1 MNSQRSILL
10 FEQAIKSEATKK
22 AYLFQLDKFL
32 KFYHIK
38 DHDSLL
44 KIGIEKIQ
52 QMLEDYLFELKKEH
66 SQASIQLAFY
76 ALELFF
82 SMNDVVLNFKKLRK
96 MFPAST
102 KKSGLKAYT
111 TKDVQKI
118 ISISNSRKHKAI
130 VLFLSASGIRIGA
143 IPELR
148 LQHLRDMPLE
158 CKALT
163 VYPESKDEYIT
174 FLTPETCE
182 ALDDYLEER
191 RKDGEYLNPESP
203 IFRADYNKVGIG
215 KTKPLTKSASTGI
228 IYRLITKA
236 QTNRQKQ
243 TSTRYTIQGA
253 HGFRKRFNTILK
265 SNNSV
270 NPNLAERLM
279 GHSQTIRL
287 DNSYLDPSIE
297 RLFDE
302 YLKVIPELSID
313 EAVRLKIQ
321 NETQQRRIKKLES
334 DKDKRIWNL
343 ENKIQSIE
351 SLLLRIDTERSIPSS
366 HSKKSLQ

>member
-22 AYLFQLDKFL
+22 AYLFQLNKFL

-38 DHDSLL
+38 DLDSLL
-44 KIGIEKIQ
+44 KIAIEKLQ

-66 SQASIQLAFY
+66 SSASIQLAFY
-76 ALELFF
+76 AIELFF

-96 MFPAST
+96 MFPASA
-102 KKSGLKAYT
+102 KKAGMKAYT

-118 ISISNSRKHKAI
+118 ISVSNSRKHKAL

-148 LQHLRDMPLE
+148 LKHMRDMPLD

-191 RKDGEYLNPESP
+191 RKDGEHLNPESP
-203 IFRADYNKVGIG
+203 IFRSDYNKVGIG
-215 KTKPLTKSASTGI
+215 KAIPLSKPASTGI
-228 IYRLITKA
+228 IYRLISKA

-243 TSTRYTIQGA
+243 TSNRYTIQGA

-265 SNNSV
+265 SNNDV
-270 NPNLAERLM
+270 NSNLAERIM

-297 RLFDE
+297 RMFEE
-302 YLKVIPELSID
+302 YVKVIPELSID

-321 NETQQRRIKKLES
+321 NELQERKIIELES
-334 DKDKRIWNL
+334 DKDKRMATL
-343 ENKIQSIE
+343 EQVVTELAKR
-351 SLLLRIDTERSIPSS
+351 LDT
-366 HSKKSLQ
+366 KL